1 MVYQRLLVVRI
12 TKNQYERIRIKA
24 EAKGYITVSSYVRAL
39 TLGND
44 LGFEQKFDKMYDK
57 VVNGDSDTVEREN
70 DVKLTRFL

>member
-1 MVYQRLLVVRI
+1 MVNQKYLFVRL

-24 EAKGYITVSSYVRAL
+24 EAKGYKTISSYVRAL

-57 VVNGDSDTVEREN
+57 VVNEDSENREIN
-70 DVKLTRFL
+70 NNSKLTQFL